1 MLRMD
6 AEKKITIHDVA
17 KQAGVSI
24 SSVSRVLS
32 NHPYV
37 SSTLR
42 QRVER
47 AVQDLGYHPD
57 FLAHSLRSGS
67 TRSVGFMVGT
77 ISNPIM
83 ADISLSIS
91 NVLTAHGYAML
102 LVCTQNQP
110 ELDLAYLRFL
120 AHRQVSGLIISS
132 AADGPDQTGPLIT
145 QLEVPTVMLDR
156 QRPAGKH
163 VNAVVSDHTS
173 GMQAAVAHLI
183 SQGHRRIAL
192 IGGAPHF
199 DPARAR
205 RAGFDAALQAANLAA
220 DPALI
225 RMIGMNKQVGYEETQ
240 RLLVLPAP
248 PTALIAGGNLILA
261 GVLQA
266 LQERQIVVGRDLA
279 LIGCDDTELTRLY
292 TPSITVIGRNL
303 ALLGEVAA
311 NLLLDTMKQGGGQ
324 TIVLPTQLVIR
335 QSSCCGPV
343 LPAK

>member
-1 MLRMD
+1 MD
-6 AEKKITIHDVA
+6 TEKKITIHDVA

-32 NHPYV
+32 KHPHV

-42 QRVER
+42 ERVER
-47 AVQDLGYHPD
+47 AVQALGYQPD

-67 TRSVGFMVGT
+67 TRSVGFLVGT

-110 ELDLAYLRFL
+110 DLDVAYLRFL
-120 AHRQVSGLIISS
+120 AHRQVSGLIVSS

-173 GMQAAVAHLI
+173 GMQAAVAHLL

-199 DPARAR
+199 EPARAR
-205 RAGFDAALQAANLAA
+205 LAGFSAAMQAAGLAV
-220 DPALI
+220 DPSLV
-225 RMIGMNKQVGYEETQ
+225 RMIGMDKQVGYREAQ
-240 RLLVLPAP
+240 SLLNLPTP

-261 GVLQA
+261 GVLQC
-266 LQERQIVVGRDLA
+266 LQERNIVVGRDLA

-292 TPSITVIGRNL
+292 APSITVIARNL

-324 TIVLPTQLVIR
+324 TIVLPTQLLIR
-335 QSSCCGPV
+335 QSSCCE
-343 LPAK
+343 PAT